1 MATTTLGVLN
11 YTIPNLKLKN
21 QLKDENNIVNIN
33 DQLMDQI
40 VVTKKSKVNQ
50 TTSLPTQIVTTSQS
64 NDIKSVLGTI
74 VMNQQTNQQ
83 IVQPT
88 KKRRVSDGSSSG
100 KTKQPQAVSVA
111 RRNARERNRVKQVN
125 NGFAA
130 LREHIP
136 EEIAETYETAAR
148 GSAKKLSKVETLR
161 MAVEYIR
168 VLENMLNID
177 SSKDT
182 SFNNTSVFSNFSSNM
197 SEASLPAT
205 PPPDQPIFYAIK
217 PRQMSSNDDLGGSET
232 QITIINGHQYL
243 RIPGTNTFQLITP
256 NDHFENEENVH
267 PRDEF
272 VQTNFMQTPIQF
284 GNQLSETPS
293 PSHTST
299 TSNNLLDSSSSLNF
313 ININNSNNSS
323 TTTTAMQETPLR
335 IITPAGSIS
344 PSTYSGHSSLSPATS
359 QIDNINN
366 NIIMKEP
373 KFEIISA
380 TGHELEN
387 NDYKSI
393 HFANNII
400 MVSESHN
407 SNNDN
412 HYQNII
418 LKEEI
423 DDESMFD
430 DGTLNNQ
437 MLEAVSWYQQQLIQ
451 NNNQNHSP

>member
-1 MATTTLGVLN
+1 MAATTLGIVN
-11 YTIPNLKLKN
+11 FSNLKSKN
-21 QLKDENNIVNIN
+21 QLKSENCNVNIN
-33 DQLMDQI
+33 DQSMDQI
-40 VVTKKSKVNQ
+40 IVNKKSKINH
-50 TTSLPTQIVTTSQS
+50 TIGLPTQISTSQT
-64 NDIKSVLGTI
+64 NDIKTVLGTI
-74 VMNQQTNQQ
+74 VMNQQANQQ
-83 IVQPT
+83 IVQPS
-88 KKRRVSDGSSSG
+88 KKRRVSDGNSTG
-100 KTKQPQAVSVA
+100 KVKQPQAVAVA

-136 EEIAETYETAAR
+136 EEIAETYESAGR

-177 SSKDT
+177 STKDT
-182 SFNNTSVFSNFSSNM
+182 SSFNNTSTFSNLSSNI

-217 PRQMSSNDDLGGSET
+217 PRQMNTNDVLGATET

-267 PRDEF
+267 PNDEF
-272 VQTNFMQTPIQF
+272 VQTNFLQTPIQF
-284 GNQLSETPS
+284 ANQHSETPS

-299 TSNNLLDSSSSLNF
+299 NNLLDSSSSLNF
-313 ININNSNNSS
+313 INNSNNSS

-344 PSTYSGHSSLSPATS
+344 PSSYSGHSSLSPATS

-373 KFEIISA
+373 KFQIISA
-380 TGHELEN
+380 TGHETEN
-387 NDYKSI
+387 NHYKPV

-400 MVSESHN
+400 MVTENDSSINDSHY
-407 SNNDN
+407 D
-412 HYQNII
+412 NII

-430 DGTLNNQ
+430 DGSLNNH

-451 NNNQNHSP
+451 NNQNNSP